1 MLALYPD
8 EEVERA
14 SRCHGHQQKVI
25 ANRHEFDTYPLDSTI
40 PTPGF
45 RWKPGV
51 FCTSSMYSQ
60 PILLDQEL
68 TRNSLQ
74 TRATKNAVKLTT
86 VGSHWLPQSDL

>member
-1 MLALYPD
+1 MAHAKL
-8 EEVERA
+8 RA
-14 SRCHGHQQKVI
+14 Y
-25 ANRHEFDTYPLDSTI
+25 FPLRLGAFVSIPPISTI

-60 PILLDQEL
+60 PSLLDQDL

-74 TRATKNAVKLTT
+74 TRATKYPL
-86 VGSHWLPQSDL
+86 